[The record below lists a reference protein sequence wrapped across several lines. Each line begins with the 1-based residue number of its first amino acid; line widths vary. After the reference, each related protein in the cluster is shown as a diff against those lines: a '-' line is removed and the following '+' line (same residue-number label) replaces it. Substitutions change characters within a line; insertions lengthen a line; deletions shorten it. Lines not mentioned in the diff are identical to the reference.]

1 MSTPT
6 TPRPLVLG
14 EIAKVEELSGL
25 PASQWG
31 EDAPRGKFLAAL
43 VFVYKRREDKT
54 FTWNDAL
61 GLDFEEA
68 SAYLESQGFNAEDD
82 EDEGG
87 AEDPTEPAKKP
98 AKKAARSR
106 PASKTSGRSSAS

>member
-1 MSTPT
+1 MSTPS
-6 TPRPLVLG
+6 TPRPLTLG
-14 EIAKVEELSGL
+14 EVAKAEELSGL
-25 PASQWG
+25 PSSQWD
-31 EDAPRGKFLAAL
+31 EDAPQGKLLAAL

-61 GLDFEEA
+61 GMDLEEA
-68 SAYLESQGFNAEDD
+68 SAYLESQGFNADDD
-82 EDEGG
+82 EED
-87 AEDPTEPAKKP
+87 AEDPTEPATKP

>member
-82 EDEGG
+82 
-87 AEDPTEPAKKP
+87 AADPTEPAKKP